1 MVGIGD
7 NQASELIRIS
17 KGREWPVNQTNDLA
31 EFDLRWRAPQPVPAL
46 RTPDALHNASVLEF
60 QQNQFKKLLRQ
71 VAIQGDVPDFD
82 SLISV
87 SAAKGHYRLQRIKPF
102 LRNLQSMYPFELLG
116 RTLVPPRSLCN

>member
-87 SAAKGHYRLQRIKPF
+87 SAAKSHYCFQRIKPS
-102 LRNLQSMYPFELLG
+102 LRNLQSMYPFELLV
-116 RTLVPPRSLCN
+116 RTLVPPPSLCN